1 MSLNLISIPTEQ
13 TSASTDLILAGQSMV
28 CLYLVRPRSGNQSFA
43 LSLWAWVLG
52 LLAFSSLLGA
62 FVHGFELAPETVR
75 VLWGPLYFALGL
87 LVALVAL
94 ASFAHLGHGNISR
107 GLVPASIGLAFVFS
121 AITQLWSDS
130 FLLFVAY
137 EAVMMTFAL
146 GIYIACLWCPVE
158 RRGAGLLA
166 LGVLLTLVAAAVDT
180 QSTLR
185 LQCIWAFDN
194 HGIFHLIQMLGL
206 LIISLGL
213 YRSRKPSA
221 GVEKSDAK
229 R

>member
-1 MSLNLISIPTEQ
+1 MGAKRGFSTHVSTSRLQSLTLPFSIDHFPNRYPSEKSEKPILGIQRRKTISLNSPEEAYQ
-13 TSASTDLILAGQSMV
+13 RAGCYILAIE
-28 CLYLVRPRSGNQSFA
+28 CA
-43 LSLWAWVLG
+43 LPNSHRCQPFLCEPM
-52 LLAFSSLLGA
+52 
-62 FVHGFELAPETVR
+62 HGFELAPETVR

-107 GLVPASIGLAFVFS
+107 GLVPASVGLAFVFS
-121 AITQLWSDS
+121 AITQLGSDS

-180 QSTLR
+180 QPLT
-185 LQCIWAFDN
+185 
-194 HGIFHLIQMLGL
+194 
-206 LIISLGL
+206 
-213 YRSRKPSA
+213 
-221 GVEKSDAK
+221 
-229 R
+229 